1 MAVHCQSRSD
11 SAHPS
16 IPAPRAAQDDPGSD
30 TWTRRAN
37 GNSTDETGTDETG
50 TDETGT
56 DGRALTDG
64 TDGTG
69 PDGTSSIEG
78 ESWDEMIARFGDTWT

>member
-50 TDETGT
+50 
-56 DGRALTDG
+56 
-64 TDGTG
+64 